1 MKLCELLASML
12 LSCVVKGLAVRL
24 SHMEET
30 MQWVMVA
37 LIIGSLVYIGVII
50 LDYTYFVLEVKP
62 LINRFLERILV
73 LEDDVENERREIDMI
88 KDRAVHLRI
97 SVGHLNESL
106 EQARCHKSIEHTR
119 RQRLEMVVLKNK
131 LRHVNRMG
139 VP

>member
-1 MKLCELLASML
+1 ML

-24 SHMEET
+24 SKMEET
-30 MQWVMVA
+30 MQWVMVG

-50 LDYTYFVLEVKP
+50 LDYTYFVLKVKP
-62 LINRFLERILV
+62 LINRFMERILV
-73 LEDDVENERREIDMI
+73 LEDDIENERREIDMI
-88 KDRAVHLRI
+88 KDRALLLRI

-106 EQARCHKSIEHTR
+106 EQARCHRSVEQTR
-119 RQRLEMVVLKNK
+119 RQRLEMVELKNS